1 MNERYFDLHSIF
13 SIVRRR
19 LKLIF
24 AIVVVGM
31 LLASTLLVVLPPS
44 YVAKTQLLLDVA
56 GSSALNSAQSNA
68 FGLTNSI
75 VESEAKLIKSEPV
88 LRKVFAELDLAGSAE
103 FSSER
108 SWLGALDLG

>member
-19 LKLIF
+19 LKLIC
-24 AIVVVGM
+24 ATVVFG
-31 LLASTLLVVLPPS
+31 LLLTSLLLVVLPPS

-56 GSSALNSAQSNA
+56 GSSALNPAQSNA
-68 FGLTNSI
+68 FGLTNSL

-88 LRKVFAELDLAGSAE
+88 LRKVFAELDLSRSEE
-103 FSSER
+103 FCSEP
-108 SWLGALDLG
+108 SC